1 MGAKVIHVTLRLAA
15 TPGDGTGH
23 NILTRDPDTG
33 NVTQLSGSLLT
44 STLAEGRFL
53 VGNSSNVATA
63 VLPTGDVTFNTSGA
77 FNITPGVIVNADIS
91 AAAAIAL
98 TKLQTL
104 PVDRLVITNG
114 SGHLTV
120 SAVNTTEA
128 SYLSGVTSSIQ
139 TQLNSKQATITGAA
153 TTITMANLAT
163 SRALVSSA
171 TGKVAVS
178 TTTAAEVGHL
188 SGVTSPIQTQLNSKL
203 TATISATTSGDLV
216 YYNGSEW
223 VNIHRGTSG
232 QVLTAT
238 STSVEWANSSSSS
251 LPSGGTTGQVL
262 MKDSGTD
269 FDTSWQTLELGDI
282 GDIVA
287 PASEVN
293 ILSGATVT
301 SAELN
306 FLVGAT
312 SPIHSQ
318 LNNKLNKSLSYN
330 NIWVG
335 NAGNE

>member
-1 MGAKVIHVTLRLAA
+1 
-15 TPGDGTGH
+15 
-23 NILTRDPDTG
+23 
-33 NVTQLSGSLLT
+33 
-44 STLAEGRFL
+44 
-53 VGNSSNVATA
+53 
-63 VLPTGDVTFNTSGA
+63 
-77 FNITPGVIVNADIS
+77 
-91 AAAAIAL
+91 
-98 TKLQTL
+98 
-104 PVDRLVITNG
+104 
-114 SGHLTV
+114 
-120 SAVNTTEA
+120 
-128 SYLSGVTSSIQ
+128 
-139 TQLNSKQATITGAA
+139 QATITGAA

-203 TATISATTSGDLV
+203 TATISAPTNGDLV

-287 PASEVN
+287 TAAEVN

-312 SPIHSQ
+312 SPIQSQ

-335 NAGNE
+335 NAANEATQYAPGNEGEVLMITGGAPQWQPFPLSGDSVVGPFSSTDNAIARWNGTDGISIQNSGVIIDDSDNITGVTSLVTGAVRT